1 MTDDFEFLNI
11 EHIPM
16 HSYYGHDD
24 EDGTCIIHSLRNA
37 NYIRTLCPFEDDES
51 SVEYLCI
58 TKDANIVIYME
69 YKNEYFLHTYS
80 INGKLLNSMQLSV
93 KIEHMI
99 SSTESNSIVTTT
111 IGKDERSFI
120 RIYDVLR
127 TIKPLQFVMKSNLS
141 QDEYHRLSEETME
154 KLYENLESLGEETDI
169 DDYDVEYSCGSMG
182 TYVINKQPPN
192 KQIWL
197 SSPVSG
203 PKRYDYDFKY
213 EKWFYHHENST
224 LDGLLSDELSQI
236 FKRNVKLSF

>member
-1 MTDDFEFLNI
+1 SKVLFLNCFAHTVTTVGISEDGRIVVTGSRSSDLLSWKINMTDDFEFLNI

-111 IGKDERSFI
+111 IGKDER
-120 RIYDVLR
+120 
-127 TIKPLQFVMKSNLS
+127 
-141 QDEYHRLSEETME
+141 
-154 KLYENLESLGEETDI
+154 KLY
-169 DDYDVEYSCGSMG
+169 
-182 TYVINKQPPN
+182 
-192 KQIWL
+192 
-197 SSPVSG
+197 
-203 PKRYDYDFKY
+203 
-213 EKWFYHHENST
+213 HEFTVPLIANC
-224 LDGLLSDELSQI
+224 L
-236 FKRNVKLSF
+236 KLSNNDMQMWITGNNGKLLIVSDKNYSIS